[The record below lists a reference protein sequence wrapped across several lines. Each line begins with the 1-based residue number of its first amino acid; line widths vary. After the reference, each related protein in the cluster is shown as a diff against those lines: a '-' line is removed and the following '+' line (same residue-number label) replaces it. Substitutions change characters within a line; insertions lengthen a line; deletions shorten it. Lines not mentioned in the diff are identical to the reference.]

1 MGVDRHKRQ
10 KEEESYQQVSL
21 WTLHVGSGWKPAQ
34 DSLSNTAEVRSRWI
48 SLEKKKTQLS
58 PPPFSYNLVQR
69 PKEGER
75 EGKRW
80 ENDRQVGWL

>member
-48 SLEKKKTQLS
+48 SLEKKNS
-58 PPPFSYNLVQR
+58 AVPPLPFRITWSRDQ
-69 PKEGER
+69 
-75 EGKRW
+75 KRG
-80 ENDRQVGWL
+80 RGRVKGGRMTGR